1 MHPSRRQARIATFVF
16 FFISGFGFST
26 WASRIPTI
34 QQQLHLNEA
43 SLGAVLFAMPIGLM
57 LTLPLTGYL
66 LQRFSSRHVMFAGA
80 IMFNGMLALLGFVTQ
95 TWQLVVVLFCFGSSR
110 NLFNISLNAQS
121 VSLQAMYDRS
131 IIATFHG
138 VWSLAGFGGAALGS
152 LMVSFGVATSWHFLA
167 VGTALVAL
175 IFSFFPYSINDA
187 PSPHQ
192 RKASFIL
199 PDKYLLKYGLIS
211 FTSMACEG
219 TMYDWSAIYLK
230 KAVHASKEMAT
241 AGFAVYMIAMTL
253 GRLTGDRLANQLGI
267 KTMLQYSGMLICL
280 GLVVAVAFPYP
291 IMAGIGYVMVGFGV
305 SCVIPM
311 VFSMA
316 GKSSTMS
323 SGPAIAAVST
333 VGYFGFLIVPPVVGF
348 VAETASLRWSFGLI
362 ACMGALMTV
371 IVSRLHNNTAPGG
384 S

>member
-1 MHPSRRQARIATFVF
+1 MHPSRRQARAATFVF

-43 SLGAVLFAMPIGLM
+43 ALGGVLFAMPIGLM

-66 LQRFSSRHVMFAGA
+66 LQRFSSRHVMFTGA
-80 IMFNGMLALLGFVTQ
+80 ILFNGMLALLGFVTH
-95 TWQLVVVLFCFGSSR
+95 TWQLVAVLFCFGCSR

-121 VSLQAMYDRS
+121 VSLQALYDRS
-131 IIATFHG
+131 IIASFHG
-138 VWSLAGFGGAALGS
+138 IWSLAGFGGAALGS
-152 LMVSFGVATSWHFLA
+152 LMVSLGVSTGWHFLA
-167 VGTALVAL
+167 AGSAMVML
-175 IFSFFPYSINDA
+175 ILCFYPYSINDA
-187 PSPHQ
+187 PSPNQ

-199 PDKYLLKYGLIS
+199 PDRHLLKYGLIS

-241 AGFAVYMIAMTL
+241 AGFAIYMVAMTM
-253 GRLTGDRLANQLGI
+253 GRLAGDRLANRLGI
-267 KTMLQYSGMLICL
+267 RAMLQYSGVLICV
-280 GLVVAVAFPYP
+280 GLLVAVSFPY
-291 IMAGIGYVMVGFGV
+291 AAVACIGYVMVGFGV
-305 SCVIPM
+305 SCVVPM

-316 GKSSTMS
+316 GKSSTLS

-348 VAETASLRWSFGLI
+348 VAESASLRWSFGLI

-371 IVSRLHNNTAPGG
+371 IVSNLRGDGMPAVA
-384 S
+384 